1 MNSTAGMAMNFI
13 EEIKRNLESNIPTSS
28 SMVSEVIRIIYD
40 QSSSAADLAK
50 VIENDPPLSAD
61 VLKVANSA
69 YYGASSKI
77 DSIRRAVVI
86 LGFDTI
92 KEMASNVTTVHYF
105 FSHQDKSGL
114 DRPGL
119 WLHSVGTAKASQLL
133 AERLNYCRP
142 DLAYSVGLL
151 HDIGKILL
159 AMTYPERYTEA
170 VQVAKKKK
178 TRIIL
183 AERKALNTDHTMIG
197 KILCDMWHLPEE
209 LSAALFYHHDPMMTP
224 HGSQKIARIVNIGDY
239 LCRRAEIGN
248 PGDDLVPE
256 PSSGVIGTVAK
267 KRSKALKKLDE
278 IYEEFLEMKE
288 GIEEFFSGL
297 K

>member
-1 MNSTAGMAMNFI
+1 MI
-13 EEIKRNLESNIPTSS
+13 
-28 SMVSEVIRIIYD
+28 SEVIRIIYD
-40 QSSSAADLAK
+40 QTSSAADLAK
-50 VIENDPPLSAD
+50 IIEKDPPLSAD

-69 YYGASSKI
+69 YYGASSSI

-92 KEMASNVTTVHYF
+92 KEMTTNVTTIHYF
-105 FSHQDKSGL
+105 FNQQNQSRL

-119 WLHSVGTAKASQLL
+119 WLHSVGTAKASYLL
-133 AERLNYCRP
+133 ADRLHYCRP

-159 AMTYPERYTEA
+159 AITYPERYTEA
-170 VQVAKKKK
+170 VELAKEKKA
-178 TRIIL
+178 RIIL
-183 AERKALNTDHTMIG
+183 AERKMLNTDHTMIG

-224 HGSQKIARIVNIGDY
+224 QGSQKIARIVNLGDY
-239 LCRRAEIGN
+239 LCRRAKIGN
-248 PGDDLVPE
+248 PGDELVPE
-256 PSSGVIGTVAK
+256 PTPGILATVAK
-267 KRSKALKKLDE
+267 KKSTALQKLEDIFDE
-278 IYEEFLEMKE
+278 FMEMKE
-288 GIEEFFSGL
+288 GIEGFFSNL